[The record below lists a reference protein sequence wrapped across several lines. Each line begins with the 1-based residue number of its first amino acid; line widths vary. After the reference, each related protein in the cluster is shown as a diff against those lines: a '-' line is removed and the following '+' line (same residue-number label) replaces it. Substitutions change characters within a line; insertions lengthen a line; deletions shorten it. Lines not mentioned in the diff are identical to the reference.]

1 MAAPGILARLA
12 GPVAGFVMVAGMAL
26 GASCASAPPAS
37 APPRPAASAPAP
49 GTTASPSP
57 SRAEG
62 SSSAPAVAPIDS
74 AASTPFT
81 GSTRPIPVLELIDVA
96 ILPPGDMTVPR
107 ERRFGSL
114 SGLVRDERTGRYLAV
129 IDDRLPARV
138 TWLDIKYIDGRLTVT
153 PLGVEPLTAG
163 PGVDPRV
170 AVQADLEAVVALPDG
185 TFVGSE
191 EGHLSRGEAGEPPPG
206 TWPVA
211 LLTLSPT
218 MAVTAVH
225 PWPAVFNGGPAA
237 GGIRNNQGAEALTR
251 TPDGRLIAGLERPLF
266 ADLPGGYRND
276 RPFTGGQAGPGRL
289 VEFVASDGR
298 WEARRQWMYPIER
311 TETRA
316 GFDTICDDGENGL
329 TELLALDDTR
339 FLSLERACLQNSS
352 TRVARNTGHLF
363 LVDVTGAEDVAGL
376 ASLASTPV
384 RGAAKT
390 LLIDFDALIP
400 RLPSSLANLDNFEGL
415 AFGPTLPDGSRT
427 LLVMSDDNFRP
438 TQKTVLLLFRIGP
451 KP

>member
-81 GSTRPIPVLELIDVA
+81 GSTRPIPVLELIDVV

-191 EGHLSRGEAGEPPPG
+191 EGHLSRGEADQPPAG

-225 PWPAVFNGGPAA
+225 PWPAAFNGGPEA

-266 ADLPGGYRND
+266 ADQPGGYRNG
-276 RPFTGGQAGPGRL
+276 RPFTGGQGGPGRL

-298 WEARRQWMYPIER
+298 WEARRQWMYPIEPHRNPRRLRHHLRRRRERPHRIAGAGRHALPLAR
-311 TETRA
+311 TRVPAEQPPPASRGTRVTCSSWTSRVRRTSPA
-316 GFDTICDDGENGL
+316 SPAWRQRPCGAPPRRC
-329 TELLALDDTR
+329 
-339 FLSLERACLQNSS
+339 SS
-352 TRVARNTGHLF
+352 T
-363 LVDVTGAEDVAGL
+363 
-376 ASLASTPV
+376 ST
-384 RGAAKT
+384 R
-390 LLIDFDALIP
+390 
-400 RLPSSLANLDNFEGL
+400 
-415 AFGPTLPDGSRT
+415 
-427 LLVMSDDNFRP
+427 
-438 TQKTVLLLFRIGP
+438 
-451 KP
+451 

>member
-12 GPVAGFVMVAGMAL
+12 RLDAGFVMAVGTAVGAG
-26 GASCASAPPAS
+26 CASAPPAQ
-37 APPRPAASAPAP
+37 APAP
-49 GTTASPSP
+49 
-57 SRAEG
+57 SR
-62 SSSAPAVAPIDS
+62 
-74 AASTPFT
+74 AASTPAAVAAATSAPSAPST
-81 GSTRPIPVLELIDVA
+81 GQAGSIPALELMDVA
-96 ILPPGDMTVPR
+96 IVPPGDMTAPR

-138 TWLDIKYIDGRLTVT
+138 TWLDISYTDGHLSVT
-153 PLGVEPLTAG
+153 PLGVEPVTAG
-163 PGVDPRV
+163 PGVDPRI

-191 EGHLSRGEAGEPPPG
+191 EGHLSRGEVGEPPAG

-225 PWPAVFNGGPAA
+225 PWPAAFSGGPEG

-276 RPFTGGQAGPGRL
+276 RPFNDGQAGPGRL
-289 VEFVASDGR
+289 VEFVSSDGR
-298 WEARRQWMYPIER
+298 WQARRQWMYPIER

-329 TELLALDDTR
+329 TELLALDNTR
-339 FLSLERACLQNSS
+339 FLALERSCLQNAA
-352 TRVARNTGHLF
+352 TRMARNTGRLF
-363 LVDVTGAEDVAGL
+363 LVDVEGADDVSGVTGL
-376 ASLASTPV
+376 ASAPV
-384 RGAAKT
+384 RGVAKT
-390 LLIDFDALIP
+390 LLIDFDTLIP
-400 RLPSSLANLDNFEGL
+400 RLPASLANLDNFEGL

-427 LLVMSDDNFRP
+427 LLVLSDDNFRP

-451 KP
+451 KT